1 MRNTFLKLAG
11 AAAIAVAS
19 ATGAQAQN
27 QGLLDTIIERD
38 SLLCTGHNGSYL
50 GFAEVDA
57 QGAWQGF
64 DIEFCKALATAILG
78 SPDKLQIIPISWAQ
92 RFPAIQSGDVDVI
105 IKVTGWTQ
113 TRDTELGLQYSRPY
127 FVGPFYVMSRTELG
141 AESIADLEGGV
152 FCVNAGTTVERVL
165 TDYMST
171 NSIEYE
177 PLAFEKGEELRAA
190 LYAGRCDAIAGFGPF
205 LSATRVNADNP
216 EDYTIIGEPI
226 ALEPEGIVV
235 NQGEDDLLDVVN
247 WMVSALL
254 MAEENGITQAN
265 VDEIRANPPSA
276 TVERLLGV
284 TPGVGERLGLSDDWA
299 YNVIKTVGNY
309 GEIYDRT
316 IGEGSRYK
324 LPRGLNN
331 LWNNGGLLYPLVLD

>member
-1 MRNTFLKLAG
+1 MRSIRFGLAACFLTGLMAT
-11 AAAIAVAS
+11 AAP
-19 ATGAQAQN
+19 AQDE
-27 QGLLDTIIERD
+27 GLLGTIKERG

-57 QGAWQGF
+57 NGEWQGF
-64 DIEFCKALATAILG
+64 DIEMCRALATAILG
-78 SPDKLQIIPISWAQ
+78 SSDKLQVIPVSWAQ
-92 RFPAIQSGDVDVI
+92 RFPAIQSGDIDVI

-113 TRDTELGLQYSRPY
+113 SRDTELGLQYSRPY
-127 FVGPFYVMSRTELG
+127 FVGPFYVMARTELG
-141 AESIADLEGGV
+141 AQSISDLEGGV
-152 FCVNAGTTVERVL
+152 FCVNAGTTVERILVN
-165 TDYMST
+165 YMESEG
-171 NSIEYE
+171 IEYE
-177 PLAFEKGEELRAA
+177 PLSFEKGEELRAA
-190 LYAGRCDAIAGFGPF
+190 LYAGRCDALAGFGPF
-205 LSATRVNADNP
+205 LSSTRINAPNP
-216 EDYTIIGEPI
+216 EDFTIIGDVI

-235 NQGEDDLLDVVN
+235 RQGEDDFLDVIN

-254 MAEENGITQAN
+254 MAEENGITSAN
-265 VDEIRANPPSA
+265 VDQMRSSPPNAS
-276 TVERLLGV
+276 VERLLGV

>member
-1 MRNTFLKLAG
+1 MKTKLTNLLMAG
-11 AAAIAVAS
+11 ALALGS
-19 ATGAQAQN
+19 ATTVQAQD

-50 GFAEVDA
+50 GFAEVD
-57 QGAWQGF
+57 GAGEWQGF

-78 SPDKLQIIPISWAQ
+78 SPDKLQVIPVSWAQ
-92 RFPAIQSGDVDVI
+92 RFPAIQSGDIDVI
-105 IKVTGWTQ
+105 IKVTGWTM

-127 FVGPFYVMSRTELG
+127 FIGPFYVMSKTELG
-141 AESIADLEGGV
+141 ATGIADLEGGV

-165 TDYMST
+165 TDYMET
-171 NSIEYE
+171 NGIDYE

-190 LYAGRCDAIAGFGPF
+190 FYAGRCDAIAGFGPF

-216 EDYTIIGEPI
+216 DDFEILGDVL

-235 NQGEDDLLDVVN
+235 KQGEDDLLDVIN

-254 MAEENGITQAN
+254 MAEENGVTQAN
-265 VDEIRANPPSA
+265 VDEMKANPPTAS
-276 TVERLLGV
+276 VGRLLGS
-284 TPGVGERLGLSDDWA
+284 TPGVGARLGLSDDWA

-316 IGEGSRYK
+316 VGEGSRYQ

>member
-1 MRNTFLKLAG
+1 MKSILTTL
-11 AAAIAVAS
+11 AVAGTMALGS
-19 ATGAQAQN
+19 VTAVQAKG

-50 GFAEVDA
+50 GFAEVD
-57 QGAWQGF
+57 GEGKWQGF

-78 SPDKLQIIPISWAQ
+78 SPDKLQIIPVSWAQ
-92 RFPAIQSGDVDVI
+92 RFPSIQSGDIDVI
-105 IKVTGWTQ
+105 IKVTGWTM

-127 FVGPFYVMSRTELG
+127 FIGPFYVMSKTELG
-141 AESIADLEGGV
+141 AKGIADLEGGV

-165 TDYMST
+165 TDYMET
-171 NSIEYE
+171 NGIAYE
-177 PLAFEKGEELRAA
+177 SLAFEKGEELRAA
-190 LYAGRCDAIAGFGPF
+190 FYAGRCDAIAGFGPF

-216 EDYTIIGEPI
+216 DDFEILGDVL
-226 ALEPEGIVV
+226 ALEPEGIVTR
-235 NQGEDDLLDVVN
+235 QGEDDFMDVIN

-265 VDEIRANPPSA
+265 VDEMKANPPSA
-276 TVERLLGV
+276 SIERLLGV
-284 TPGVGERLGLSDDWA
+284 TPGVGTRLGLQDDWA

-316 IGEGSRYK
+316 IGDGSRYK
-324 LPRGLNN
+324 LPRGMNN
-331 LWNNGGLLYPLVLD
+331 LWNNGGLHYPLVLD

>member
-1 MRNTFLKLAG
+1 MKRQITNLIAAGTLALSG
-11 AAAIAVAS
+11 AVA
-19 ATGAQAQN
+19 AQAQD
-27 QGLLDTIIERD
+27 QGVLDTIIERD

-78 SPDKLQIIPISWAQ
+78 SPDKVQIIPVSWAQ
-92 RFPAIQSGDVDVI
+92 RFPAIQSGDIDVI
-105 IKVTGWTQ
+105 IKVTGWTM
-113 TRDTELGLQYSRPY
+113 TRDTELGLQFSRPY
-127 FVGPFYVMSRTELG
+127 FIGPFYVMSKTELG
-141 AESIADLEGGV
+141 ATGIADLEGGV
-152 FCVNAGTTVERVL
+152 FCVNAGTTIERVL
-165 TDYMST
+165 TDYMET
-171 NSIEYE
+171 KGIAYE

-190 LYAGRCDAIAGFGPF
+190 FYAGRCDAIAGFGPF
-205 LSATRVNADNP
+205 LSATRINAENP
-216 EDYTIIGEPI
+216 DDYEILGDVL

-235 NQGEDDLLDVVN
+235 RQGEDDFLDVIN

-254 MAEENGITQAN
+254 MAEEAGVTQAN
-265 VDEIRANPPSA
+265 VDEMKANPPSA
-276 TVERLLGV
+276 SVERLLGV

-316 IGEGSRYK
+316 VGDGSRYK

-331 LWNNGGLLYPLVLD
+331 LWNNGGLLYPLVMD

>member
-1 MRNTFLKLAG
+1 MKQKFLQLAT
-11 AAAIAVAS
+11 AAAIALSGVG
-19 ATGAQAQN
+19 TAQAEG
-27 QGLLDTIIERD
+27 QGILDTIIERD

-57 QGAWQGF
+57 AGAWQGF

-78 SPDKLQIIPISWAQ
+78 SPDKAQIIPISWAQ
-92 RFPAIQSGDVDVI
+92 RFPAIQSGDIDVI
-105 IKVTGWTQ
+105 IKVTGWTM

-127 FVGPFYVMSRTELG
+127 FIGPFYVMSKTELG
-141 AESIADLEGGV
+141 AETISDLEGGV
-152 FCVNAGTTVERVL
+152 FCVNSGTTIERVL
-165 TDYMST
+165 ADYMET

-177 PLAFEKGEELRAA
+177 TLAFEKGEELRSA

-205 LSATRVNADNP
+205 LSSTRVNAPDP
-216 EDYTIIGEPI
+216 ESLEIIGEVI
-226 ALEPEGIVV
+226 KLEPEGIVV
-235 NQGEDDLLDVVN
+235 RQGEDDFLDVIN
-247 WMVSALL
+247 WMVSVLL
-254 MAEENGITQAN
+254 LAEENGITMAN
-265 VDEIRANPPSA
+265 VDEVKANPPSA
-276 TVERLLGV
+276 TVERMLGV
-284 TPGVGERLGLSDDWA
+284 TPGVGSRLGLSDDWA
-299 YNVIKTVGNY
+299 YNVIKAVGNY